1 MRPFYCFTYQVLRSY
16 DTQIGLGAMAHMS
29 DSRLPVS
36 ARAPGQSKS
45 MTTRRCGTQKVY
57 KARRPAFSDHL
68 RLLLHLRPPVS
79 PRKESV
85 SCSKRGSS
93 WATPRNLERT
103 SDGSGPTSVD
113 HHRLVGPVPDEV
125 LLFRVLVSDLLALL
139 AAPLGHPSP
148 RRPRAGDD
156 VSGAGRLALRV
167 QELLPSFSLFVY
179 FLARFLNGSWRRSY
193 VPACFLDSFH
203 LLCFLV

>member
-1 MRPFYCFTYQVLRSY
+1 MAPKRYIKHGGRRSATTCAFFSTFVRPSPPERRASLV
-16 DTQIGLGAMAHMS
+16 
-29 DSRLPVS
+29 
-36 ARAPGQSKS
+36 AREGVPG
-45 MTTRRCGTQKVY
+45 RR
-57 KARRPAFSDHL
+57 H
-68 RLLLHLRPPVS
+68 
-79 PRKESV
+79 
-85 SCSKRGSS
+85 
-93 WATPRNLERT
+93 ATLERT

-203 LLCFLV
+203 LLYFLV